1 MYQNSDQ
8 GLKLIKPN
16 EQVKHPPVGR
26 WDAQTARTPYP
37 KSLSPLLAQSA
48 NWLKSP
54 NGLLRAN
61 TRRSGPVIPS
71 TEYPMVNQKDK

>member
-1 MYQNSDQ
+1 
-8 GLKLIKPN
+8 LIKPN

-54 NGLLRAN
+54 NGLLRAK
-61 TRRSGPVIPS
+61 SGHKIESIVTS
-71 TEYPMVNQKDK
+71 QSSLKGAFGWDRLKTNNA